1 MLKLRLV
8 LPDTPI
14 MEIMTIIIPSWN
26 QVYFIDETPDAILVR
41 EIGFS
46 SVDDGST
53 NAIVPQ

>member
-1 MLKLRLV
+1 
-8 LPDTPI
+8 

-26 QVYFIDETPDAILVR
+26 QVYFIDETPDAILER
-41 EIGFS
+41 EIRFS